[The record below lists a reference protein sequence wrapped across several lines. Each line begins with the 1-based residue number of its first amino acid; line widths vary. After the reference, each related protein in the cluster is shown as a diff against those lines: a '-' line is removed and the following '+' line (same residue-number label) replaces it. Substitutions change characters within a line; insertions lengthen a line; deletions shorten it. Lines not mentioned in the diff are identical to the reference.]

1 MTVARI
7 KKQGWNKN
15 RSMQSQITSE
25 NGSLQRVGIVGIIG
39 IVGAGVL
46 YCARPA
52 WL

>member
-25 NGSLQRVGIVGIIG
+25 NGSLQRVGIVGI
-39 IVGAGVL
+39 VGAGVL